1 MFLCPC
7 IWEACFFPLP
17 RMCVCVCVY
26 LWKMPLLLWG
36 HKRVLIQHGH
46 RPFCAL
52 TVSFT
57 TVQWNVF
64 TDSTG
69 DAVWT
74 LCGLVGSGGA
84 AVWDAVRTRPL
95 WGREWRW
102 SLWVHPQWRGH
113 LCILA
118 QHRGHKH
125 TQSSKSVS
133 SLCFVHSRLF
143 NKAFFKPNLFIF
155 MILK

>member
-7 IWEACFFPLP
+7 IWEPSFFFPP
-17 RMCVCVCVY
+17 YRECVFVD
-26 LWKMPLLLWG
+26 LWKTPLLLWG
-36 HKRVLIQHGH
+36 HKRVLIQRGH

-52 TVSFT
+52 TVSFA
-57 TVQWNVF
+57 TVRWNAF

-69 DAVWT
+69 DAVRA

-95 WGREWRW
+95 RGWEWRR
-102 SLWVHPQWRGH
+102 SLRVHPQWRGH
-113 LCILA
+113 LCVLA

-125 TQSSKSVS
+125 TQSSKSLS
-133 SLCFVHSRLF
+133 SLCFVQSRLF
-143 NKAFFKPNLFIF
+143 NKTFF
-155 MILK
+155 